1 MNFADAEERDALAGE
16 YVLGLLTRAERVEF
30 EAELARNKALES
42 AVLDWEAR
50 LWPMSTMATPVRVS
64 PALWAWIERDLGFV
78 RATPRPDGES
88 VRAQSSRAQSSSTQ
102 SSRAESPRTSWW
114 QSLAFWRTGALIAVA
129 AALVLAL
136 VPVMRDLVAPP
147 VTYIAV
153 LEAPDRS
160 PGWIVQ
166 ATAGRPVRLTPLVSD
181 AVTAQQSLQFW
192 TLIDKAQGP
201 VSLGLVEP
209 NRAKSVPHDR
219 LPGLKEGQLFEITLE
234 PYGGSP
240 LKTRPSGKILYKGL
254 TVAQ

>member
-1 MNFADAEERDALAGE
+1 MNFADADERDALAGE
-16 YVLGLLTRAERVEF
+16 YVLGLLTRAERAQF
-30 EAELARNKALES
+30 EAELPRNKALAI
-42 AVLDWEAR
+42 AVRDWEER
-50 LWPMSTMATPVRVS
+50 LWPISTIAPPERVS

-78 RATPRPDGES
+78 RASPRPEGD
-88 VRAQSSRAQSSSTQ
+88 
-102 SSRAESPRTSWW
+102 SPRASWW
-114 QSLAFWRTGALIAVA
+114 QSLAFWRTGALIATA

-136 VPVMRDLVAPP
+136 VPVMRDLVSPP

-166 ATAGRPVRLTPLVSD
+166 ASAGKPVKLTPLVRD
-181 AVTAQQSLQFW
+181 TVTEQQSLQFW

-254 TVAQ
+254 TVIAQ

>member
-1 MNFADAEERDALAGE
+1 MNFADADERDALAGE
-16 YVLGLLTRAERVEF
+16 YVLGLLTRAERAQF
-30 EAELARNKALES
+30 EAELPRNRALAI
-42 AVLDWEAR
+42 AVRDWEER
-50 LWPMSTMATPVRVS
+50 LWPISTIAQPERVS

-78 RATPRPDGES
+78 RASPRPAADPP
-88 VRAQSSRAQSSSTQ
+88 RA
-102 SSRAESPRTSWW
+102 SWW
-114 QSLAFWRTGALIAVA
+114 QSLAFWRAGALIATA

-136 VPVMRDLVAPP
+136 VPVMRDLVSPP

-166 ATAGRPVRLTPLVSD
+166 ASAGKPVKLTPLVRD
-181 AVTAQQSLQFW
+181 TVTEQQSLQFW

-254 TVAQ
+254 TVIAQ

>member
-16 YVLGLLTRAERVEF
+16 YVLGLLTRNERAEF
-30 EAELARNKALES
+30 ERELPRNRALAI
-42 AVLDWEAR
+42 AVRDWEER
-50 LWPMSTMATPVRVS
+50 LWPVSTVAAPVRVS

-78 RATPRPDGES
+78 RAMPRPE
-88 VRAQSSRAQSSSTQ
+88 V
-102 SSRAESPRTSWW
+102 EPPRTSWW
-114 QSLAFWRTGALIAVA
+114 QSLAFWRTGAMIATA
-129 AALVLAL
+129 AALLVAL
-136 VPVMRDLVAPP
+136 VPAMRDIVAPP

-181 AVTAQQSLQFW
+181 TVGAQQSLQFW

-209 NRAKSVPHDR
+209 NRAKTVPHKS

>member
-16 YVLGLLTRAERVEF
+16 YVLGLLTRNERAEF
-30 EAELARNKALES
+30 ERELPRNRALAI
-42 AVLDWEAR
+42 AVRDWEER
-50 LWPMSTMATPVRVS
+50 LWPVSTVAAPVRVS

-78 RATPRPDGES
+78 RAMPRPE
-88 VRAQSSRAQSSSTQ
+88 V
-102 SSRAESPRTSWW
+102 EPPRTSWW
-114 QSLAFWRTGALIAVA
+114 QSLAFWRTGALIATA
-129 AALVLAL
+129 AALLVAL
-136 VPVMRDLVAPP
+136 VPAMRDIVAPP

-181 AVTAQQSLQFW
+181 TVGAQQSLQFW

-209 NRAKSVPHDR
+209 NRAKTVPHKS

>member
-16 YVLGLLTRAERVEF
+16 YVLGLLTRDERAEF
-30 EAELARNKALES
+30 ERELPRNRALAI
-42 AVLDWEAR
+42 AVRDWEER
-50 LWPMSTMATPVRVS
+50 LWPVSTIAAPVRVS

-78 RATPRPDGES
+78 RAMPRPE
-88 VRAQSSRAQSSSTQ
+88 V
-102 SSRAESPRTSWW
+102 EPPRTSWW
-114 QSLAFWRTGALIAVA
+114 QSLAFWRTGAMIATA
-129 AALVLAL
+129 AALLVAL
-136 VPVMRDLVAPP
+136 VPAMRDIVAPP

-181 AVTAQQSLQFW
+181 TVTAQQSLQFW

-209 NRAKSVPHDR
+209 NRAKTVPHKS

>member
-16 YVLGLLTRAERVEF
+16 YVLGLLTGGERAEF
-30 EAELARNKALES
+30 ERELPRNRALTI
-42 AVLDWEAR
+42 AVHEWEER
-50 LWPMSTMATPVRVS
+50 LWPVSTIAAPVRVS

-78 RATPRPDGES
+78 RATPRPDAQAP
-88 VRAQSSRAQSSSTQ
+88 RAETDPSRA
-102 SSRAESPRTSWW
+102 RWW
-114 QSLAFWRTGALIAVA
+114 QSLAFWRTGALIATA
-129 AALVLAL
+129 AALVFAL
-136 VPVMRDLVAPP
+136 VPVLRDFVAPP

-166 ATAGRPVRLTPLVSD
+166 ATAGKPVRLTPLVSD

-209 NRAKSVPHDR
+209 NRAKTVPHKS